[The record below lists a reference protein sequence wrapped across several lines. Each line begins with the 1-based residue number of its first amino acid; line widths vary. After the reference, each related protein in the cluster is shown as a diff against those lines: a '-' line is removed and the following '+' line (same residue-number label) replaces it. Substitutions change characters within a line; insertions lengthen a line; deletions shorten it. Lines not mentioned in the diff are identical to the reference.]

1 MNYKILLILFSF
13 FLISC
18 VQIPNEL
25 NKNEIKLE
33 KKYSNSGFALIYDES
48 LNKIKKLDD
57 RSLMIYHKSLKRK
70 STVKITNPKNDK
82 SLIAEV
88 KSNNQKFSDFYN
100 SVISKR
106 IAEDLDLD
114 FNEPLLEIALVSRNS
129 TFIAKKSKTFEEEKK
144 VAEKAPIDGIQI
156 KDLNST
162 PKKKKKHTK
171 LKFSYSIK
179 LADFYYKSSAKMMI
193 SRIKNETNIKNSRIQ
208 QLSKT
213 KFRVL
218 IGPFNDIKSLKET
231 YEKLRPMN
239 FENLEILNNV

>member
-1 MNYKILLILFSF
+1 MIG
-13 FLISC
+13 C
-18 VQIPNEL
+18 VQVPKQL
-25 NKNEIKLE
+25 DKTEIKLE
-33 KKYSNSGFALIYDES
+33 KKYANSGFALIFDES
-48 LNKIKKLDD
+48 LDKIKKLDD

-70 STVKITNPKNDK
+70 STVKITNPKNGK

-114 FNEPLLEIALVSRNS
+114 FNEPLLEITLVSRNS
-129 TFIAKKSKTFEEEKK
+129 AFIAKKSKTFEEEKK
-144 VAEKAPIDGIQI
+144 VAEKAPVDGIQI
-156 KDLNST
+156 KDLNPT
-162 PKKKKKHTK
+162 PKKKKKNKK

-179 LADFYYKSSAKMMI
+179 LADFYYKSSAKTMI

-218 IGPFNDIKSLKET
+218 IGPFNDIKSLKES

>member
-1 MNYKILLILFSF
+1 MIG
-13 FLISC
+13 C
-18 VQIPNEL
+18 VQVPKQL
-25 NKNEIKLE
+25 DKTEIKLE
-33 KKYSNSGFALIYDES
+33 KKYANSGFALIFDES
-48 LNKIKKLDD
+48 LDKIKKLDD

-70 STVKITNPKNDK
+70 STVKITNPKNGK

-114 FNEPLLEIALVSRNS
+114 FNEPLLEITLVSRNS
-129 TFIAKKSKTFEEEKK
+129 AFIAKKSKTFEEEKK
-144 VAEKAPIDGIQI
+144 VAEKAPVDGIQI
-156 KDLNST
+156 KDLNSK
-162 PKKKKKHTK
+162 PKKKKKNKK

-179 LADFYYKSSAKMMI
+179 LADFYYKSSAKTMI

-218 IGPFNDIKSLKET
+218 IGPFNDIKSLKES

>member
-1 MNYKILLILFSF
+1 M
-13 FLISC
+13 
-18 VQIPNEL
+18 Q
-25 NKNEIKLE
+25 
-33 KKYSNSGFALIYDES
+33 KKVRHS
-48 LNKIKKLDD
+48 KK
-57 RSLMIYHKSLKRK
+57 K
-70 STVKITNPKNDK
+70 
-82 SLIAEV
+82 
-88 KSNNQKFSDFYN
+88 
-100 SVISKR
+100 
-106 IAEDLDLD
+106 
-114 FNEPLLEIALVSRNS
+114 
-129 TFIAKKSKTFEEEKK
+129 KK
-144 VAEKAPIDGIQI
+144 VAEKAPVDGIQI

-162 PKKKKKHTK
+162 PKKKKKNKK

-231 YEKLRPMN
+231 YEKLKPMN